1 MVFHQLFEGLSLGI
15 RIASLPSPPSTDAEL
30 SALGIKRHSRGLLG
44 SLLGAGGGLKIALA
58 ILFGV
63 TAPAGMG
70 IGLILFKVGEQ
81 KEGIE
86 LG

>member
-15 RIASLPSPPSTDAEL
+15 RIASLPPPPSTDVEH
-30 SALGIKRHSRGLLG
+30 SALGIKPQSRGFLK
-44 SLLGAGGGLKIALA
+44 SLLGAGWALKVAMA

-70 IGLILFKVGEQ
+70 IGLIVFKVGKP
-81 KEGIE
+81 KEGVE